1 MQPRLPGDTEP
12 EGPLGVVLGSGPLE
26 GGVQAAYRR
35 ELEAASD
42 PAALEAQ
49 ITARL
54 DAVRSP
60 FRTAETF
67 GVEKI
72 IDPADTRRLLCEWV
86 RDAWRV
92 AAAQLG
98 PPARG
103 PRP

>member
-1 MQPRLPGDTEP
+1 
-12 EGPLGVVLGSGPLE
+12 PLE

-35 ELEAASD
+35 DLEAAED
-42 PAALEAQ
+42 PAALEAE

-54 DAVRSP
+54 DALRSP
-60 FRTAETF
+60 FRTAEAF

-72 IDPADTRRLLCEWV
+72 IDPTDTRRLLCEWTP
-86 RDAWRV
+86 DAHRV
-92 AAAQLG
+92 AATQVG